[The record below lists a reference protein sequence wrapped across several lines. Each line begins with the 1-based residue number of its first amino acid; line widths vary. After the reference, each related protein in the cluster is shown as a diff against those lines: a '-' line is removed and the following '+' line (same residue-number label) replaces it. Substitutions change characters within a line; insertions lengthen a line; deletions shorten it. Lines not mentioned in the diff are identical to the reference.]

1 MFTVSQSLS
10 LETLL
15 SGKRYK
21 RHFNSTWYTKKE
33 WMCGCE
39 DTSALFCF
47 PCLIF
52 EGDSSWSLNGVT
64 NLAQLSSKASKHE
77 KSQKHLDNVLSF
89 SLLGKNSISTYLSEA
104 YKNKI
109 KAHNENV
116 TKNLK
121 ILGLIVQNVLL
132 CAKNE
137 SPLRGHEESLDADN
151 PGVFINNLLAFA
163 LIDDDLKRHL
173 ESNSLFKGY
182 SKTIQNEVLELAL
195 EFYQN
200 VVVEEVKRTDYVCV
214 CLLVQ
219 KRSN

>member
-1 MFTVSQSLS
+1 MKTSL
-10 LETLL
+10 
-15 SGKRYK
+15 R
-21 RHFNSTWYTKKE
+21 
-33 WMCGCE
+33 
-39 DTSALFCF
+39 
-47 PCLIF
+47 I
-52 EGDSSWSLNGVT
+52 
-64 NLAQLSSKASKHE
+64 
-77 KSQKHLDNVLSF
+77 
-89 SLLGKNSISTYLSEA
+89 
-104 YKNKI
+104 
-109 KAHNENV
+109 
-116 TKNLK
+116 LK
-121 ILGLIVQNVLL
+121 FLGLIVQNALL